1 MRTTATF
8 NMKFITLRR
17 LAIYLITFF
26 VLLTLSLTLTSFWKQ
41 WDAYLYGKLYLDAEA
56 YQNNLSDQIAV
67 VHIEKPDLDSKDA
80 SLKQFRDKIIA
91 FLNTVSARRATNE
104 NPKAILL
111 DISFS
116 KDTIQLKALQQ
127 AVQQLTDK
135 NEKVYG
141 VYSLKDYFNQSPI
154 FQSNDAGQAKVLY
167 DSVFTGGRLHSG
179 FVVHDGLISYPS
191 DIYLQTGFRDSVQIE
206 SIIKRVNLDQQGA
219 KINPEFEQLVSPL
232 GPIEAMR
239 KQTYNFEIADGGT
252 MAGSFSPALNI
263 DDKFVLVGD
272 LKNDY
277 QKDIETPRTYF
288 MAWALNEKL
297 VDQKMVKQPMN
308 NLVIIIGQTLFFSFF
323 TVLVFSLLFKY
334 ITPLKTK
341 PKTVGVLAF
350 TISLIFFVLYGKLI
364 YSFDKIIPIGLTLL
378 GMLIAVLLT
387 WRFAYKFLV
396 TGVAEGAEKYDVF
409 ISYSHGN
416 SEWVKKNVYEPLK
429 TFKKKNGENFDIFF
443 DEKSIGVGEA
453 FTSKYMWGIVDSK
466 VFIPIISEEYYKK
479 NHCINEMDLAYKR
492 SVEKEL
498 KIFPIVFSFNC
509 VPPIY
514 THINFL
520 DITVNPEFMDAIR
533 ERLLK
538 LEDGAA

>member
-1 MRTTATF
+1 
-8 NMKFITLRR
+8 MKFITFKR

-26 VLLTLSLTLTSFWKQ
+26 VLLGLSLTLTSFWKQ
-41 WDAYLYGKLYLDAEA
+41 WDASLYGTLYIDADA
-56 YQNNLSDQIAV
+56 YERNLSDQIV
-67 VHIEKPDLDSKDA
+67 VVNIEKSDLDSKDA

-91 FLNTVSARRATNE
+91 FLNTVNTHRGNNE

-116 KDTIQLKALQQ
+116 KDTVQLQALKE
-127 AVQQLTDK
+127 AVQQLTSK
-135 NEKVYG
+135 NEKVYA
-141 VYSLKDYFNQSPI
+141 VYSLKDYFDKLPI
-154 FQSNDAGQAKVLY
+154 FQSNDAGQARVLY

-179 FVVHDGLISYPS
+179 FIAHDNLITYPS

-206 SIIKRVNLDQQGA
+206 SIIKRVSLDRQGS

-232 GPIEAMR
+232 GPIEAMQ
-239 KQTYNFEIADGGT
+239 KQTYNFEIPEGNS
-252 MAGSFSPALNI
+252 MEGSFSPKLNI
-263 DDKFVLVGD
+263 DDKFILLGD

-277 QKDIETPRTYF
+277 QEDIETPRTYF

-308 NLVIIIGQTLFFSFF
+308 NLAIIIGQTLFFSFF

-341 PKTVGVLAF
+341 PKTLAVLAF
-350 TISLIFFVLYGKLI
+350 VISLIFFVLYGMLI
-364 YSFDKIIPIGLTLL
+364 YTFDRIIPIGLTLL

-416 SEWVKKNVYEPLK
+416 SAWVKQNVYEPLK
-429 TFKKKNGENFDIFF
+429 TFKKENGESLDIFF

-466 VFIPIISEEYYKK
+466 VFIPVISEEYYGK
-479 NHCINEMDLAYKR
+479 NHCKNEMDLAYKR
-492 SVEKEL
+492 SVEKLL
-498 KIFPIVFSFNC
+498 KILPIAFSYNC
-509 VPPIY
+509 VPQIY

-520 DITVNPEFMDAIR
+520 DITVNPKFMEAIK
-533 ERLLK
+533 ESLLK
-538 LEDGAA
+538 